1 MKIRILGAHN
11 METANARHTCF
22 LVNDKVAIDA
32 GSLMTSLTPEEKDGL
47 RAVLLTHRHYDH
59 LRDLPSLGLAIMDN
73 GATVALYGLSET
85 LEALTSHLM
94 DGLLY
99 PNFTERPTKSCPK
112 YRLNHVTPGDLFRM
126 FGIEARAV
134 SVPHGAPA
142 LGFILRSGRGV
153 AAFTG
158 DTGGGLDAFLSD
170 PFKPQ
175 LLFVEVT
182 YSNEGEPKAK
192 KSGHLTPS
200 LLHGEL
206 EAALRRGLPVPRIVA
221 VHMDQRHE
229 CAVRR
234 ELAEVSARLGV
245 EIVPG
250 TEDAEFTL

>member
-1 MKIRILGAHN
+1 MKIRVLGAHN

-47 RAVLLTHRHYDH
+47 QVVLLTHRHYDH
-59 LRDLPSLGLAIMDN
+59 LRDLPSLGLATMDN
-73 GATVALYGLSET
+73 GATVALYGLAET
-85 LEALTSHLM
+85 FEALASHLM

-112 YRLNHVTPGDLFRM
+112 YRLNNVTPGDLFRVFDM
-126 FGIEARAV
+126 EARAV

-142 LGFILRSGRGV
+142 IGFVLRSGRGV

-170 PFKPQ
+170 QFKPQ
-175 LLFVEVT
+175 LLFVDVT
-182 YSNEGEPKAK
+182 FSNAGESKAQ
-192 KSGHLTPS
+192 KSGHLTPAI
-200 LLHGEL
+200 LHGEL

-229 CAVRR
+229 DAVRR
-234 ELAEVSARLGV
+234 ELAEVSVSLGV